1 MTWTTGFGSD
11 FVPSYPINTI
21 GDFCECNYETMC
33 KVEYGTS
40 LSSSCTC
47 SGTIIIGISE
57 SPATNLFQLVPNPT
71 DRKIAIQISP

>member
-1 MTWTTGFGSD
+1 
-11 FVPSYPINTI
+11 
-21 GDFCECNYETMC
+21 MC

-71 DRKIAIQISP
+71 DRKIAIQIFPKEQLVHFTLFDTDGKQVLKRVFYRQPDY